1 MDVATV
7 DAVAQLGAG
16 FSGQL
21 LRSGDAAY
29 DEARRI
35 HNGLVDR
42 RPALIAQCAGVDDVV
57 AAVRFAREHG
67 VDIAVRGGGHGV
79 AGRATVEGGMMID
92 LSPMKSVE
100 VDAAART
107 ATAEGGVTWAE
118 LDAATQR
125 HGLATTGGVVSST
138 GIAGLTLGGGW
149 GWLAGEHG
157 LSADN
162 LFAVDVVTA
171 DGRRLTASADEN
183 ADLFWALRGGGG
195 NFGVATSFRF
205 HVHPVGPTI
214 VGGLVAHPL
223 QRAHELLRFHRDVTG
238 AAPDALTLSA
248 ALISAPDGTKLAAM
262 VGCYGGAIADG
273 EAALRP
279 VREFGAPVV
288 SAIGPVEYAAMNAL
302 LDANFPKGALNYW
315 KSRFVE
321 ALSDEA
327 IDILVECFGRCP
339 SPMTGIALDHWHG
352 AATRVAPTATAFP
365 HRHAGYSLLV
375 LSQWRDPADT
385 ERNVAWTRE
394 TYAAMQPFTRAER
407 YANFLDRD
415 DAGAAELAEVYG
427 ANVRRLAD
435 VKAAYDPTNLFR
447 PNADLRP
454 SA

>member
-7 DAVAQLGAG
+7 DAVAQLGAS

-21 LRSGDAAY
+21 LRPGDAAY

-35 HNGLVDR
+35 HNGLIDR
-42 RPALIAQCAGVDDVV
+42 RPALIAQCVGVDDVV

-67 VDIAVRGGGHGV
+67 VEVAVRGGGHGV
-79 AGRATVEGGMMID
+79 AGRATADGGLMID
-92 LSPMKSVE
+92 LSPMKRVN

-107 ATAEGGVTWAE
+107 ATVEGGATWAGF
-118 LDAATQR
+118 DAAAQR

-138 GIAGLTLGGGW
+138 GVAGLTLGGGW
-149 GWLAGEHG
+149 GWLAGVQG

-162 LFAVDVVTA
+162 LLAVEVVTA
-171 DGRRLTASADEN
+171 DGRVLTASPDEH

-195 NFGVATSFRF
+195 NFGVAASFRF
-205 HVHPVGPTI
+205 RLHPVGPSI
-214 VGGLVAHPL
+214 AGGLVAHPL
-223 QRAHELLRFHRDVTG
+223 ERARELLRFHRDLTSR
-238 AAPDALTLSA
+238 AADALTVSA

-262 VGCYGGAIADG
+262 VGCYCGGTEDG

-279 VREFGAPVV
+279 VREFGAPVM
-288 SAIGPVEYAAMNAL
+288 SAIGPIEYTAMNAL

-315 KSRFVE
+315 KSRFVDVM
-321 ALSDEA
+321 SDEA
-327 IDILVECFGRCP
+327 IDTLVECFARCP

-365 HRHAGYSLLV
+365 HRHEGYSLLI

-385 ERNVAWTRE
+385 DRNIAWTRE
-394 TYAAMQPFTRAER
+394 TYAAMRPFTRAER

-415 DAGAAELAEVYG
+415 DAGAAELAEAYG
-427 ANVRRLAD
+427 GNVRRLAG